1 MRDFLNRPLLY
12 PIFRVYGSFMDIKRY
27 EHMPYYFYPR
37 AKEIISFEN
46 QIINFLDWTVDAHEE
61 TRNTEDRN
69 RNFYKR
75 SVYVWN
81 NFMRFQ
87 NATVSNIMFEKDACN
102 MAHQYLFVCFILNRL
117 YTINHT
123 NILAHLKRGF
133 CKF

>member
-1 MRDFLNRPLLY
+1 
-12 PIFRVYGSFMDIKRY
+12 MDIKRY

-87 NATVSNIMFEKDACN
+87 NATVSNIMFETQATR
-102 MAHQYLFVCFILNRL
+102 AQYARLNSV
-117 YTINHT
+117 ISQ
-123 NILAHLKRGF
+123 
-133 CKF
+133 